1 MNELILISA
10 LIFIYGTIL
19 LSYRLFGKSG
29 LYCMSVLA
37 TILANIE
44 VVILIRAFG
53 IEQTLGNVLF
63 ASTFLITDILSEC
76 EGRKSAN
83 KAVLLGI
90 FSAIFFLILTQS
102 WGLYEASENDTMQ
115 RAAIQLFS
123 YTSRIIFASL
133 IAYIISQF
141 FDIWLYHTWWK
152 FTEIKSGSH
161 QKFLW
166 LRNNGST
173 LISQFVNTLIFTFL
187 AFAGTYSFPIV
198 LNIFI
203 SSYLIYAV
211 AGLLDTPIVYL
222 ARKSKSNHQELLND

>member
-90 FSAIFFLILTQS
+90 FSAIFFLILTQAGAYTKQAKMTPCKKLPYNFS
-102 WGLYEASENDTMQ
+102 PILPASSLLLSSLTSSVNFSIYGCIIHGGNLQKQNPDLTKNSYGCVTM
-115 RAAIQLFS
+115 APLSSVNSSTPLSLLFLLSQAPTHCQS
-123 YTSRIIFASL
+123 Y
-133 IAYIISQF
+133 
-141 FDIWLYHTWWK
+141 
-152 FTEIKSGSH
+152 
-161 QKFLW
+161 
-166 LRNNGST
+166 
-173 LISQFVNTLIFTFL
+173 
-187 AFAGTYSFPIV
+187 
-198 LNIFI
+198 
-203 SSYLIYAV
+203 
-211 AGLLDTPIVYL
+211 
-222 ARKSKSNHQELLND
+222 